1 MGEFYYNEGD
11 MENALNFYN
20 KAKEMYPSA
29 VSANTMINEI
39 NKS

>member
-1 MGEFYYNEGD
+1 MKFYS
-11 MENALNFYN
+11 

-29 VSANTMINEI
+29 VSANAMINEI